1 MTEESKK
8 QPEWYKFQEEIKEHF
23 LSIGADAE
31 TNVTMQGVRTSHDI
45 DVVVKTKF
53 LGDDITWIIEAKCW
67 NTKVPKEKVLALRTI
82 ADDLGVD
89 RGFIIS
95 KCGFQSGAIESAKS
109 TNIKLKTFEEL
120 KEETAAFIEHKI
132 LNSYLKR
139 LTRIDDRYWA
149 HTKQIRIKY
158 GLRHNLLDFSFNFVG
173 QQLLATARKAIIF
186 AQNRSYPIDLETHLK
201 EHQGSKTA
209 DNFQQL
215 INWLN
220 LNLDYFDEKLLVA
233 EWAMHEN
240 GDYRPDNVLTPEG
253 EITSTSMMAEAMYL
267 AEKSSNKEGNET

>member
-1 MTEESKK
+1 MAEENKK

-23 LSIGADAE
+23 ISIGADAE
-31 TNVTMQGVRTSHDI
+31 TNVTLQGVRTPHDI

-95 KCGFQSGAIESAKS
+95 KSGFQSGAIEAAKS

-120 KEETAAFIEHKI
+120 KEETVAFVEHKI

-149 HTKQIRIKY
+149 HTKKIRIKY
-158 GLRHNLLDFSFNFVG
+158 GLRHDLLDLSFKFVG

-186 AQNRSYPIDLETHLK
+186 AQKKHYPIDLETHLK

-220 LNLDYFDEKLLVA
+220 LNLDYFDEKLLIA
-233 EWAMHEN
+233 EWEMHEN
-240 GDYRPDNVLTPEG
+240 GDYKPDNVLTPEG
-253 EITSTSMMAEAMYL
+253 EITSTSMMAEGMYL
-267 AEKSSNKEGNET
+267 AEMNINKEDDET